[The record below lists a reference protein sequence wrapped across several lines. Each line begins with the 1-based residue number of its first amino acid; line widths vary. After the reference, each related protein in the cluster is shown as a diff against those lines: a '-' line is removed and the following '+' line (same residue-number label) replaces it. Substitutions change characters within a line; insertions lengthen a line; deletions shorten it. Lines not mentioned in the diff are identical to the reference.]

1 MSAMELRARIH
12 AAVERWTAE
21 LVGLS
26 HSLHAEPELGFAEYG
41 SRDKVVRL
49 AEAAGFFVETSVGGL
64 ETAFVARYGDG
75 ELVVAFCAE
84 YDALPEIGHACGH
97 NVNGAASVGA
107 ALALAA
113 VADELGVTVKLIGTP
128 AEETEGGKIQL
139 LEAGVFD
146 DVSAAMMVHAGAED
160 ELGLSSY
167 ALCMWDVEYAGV
179 PAHAAT
185 APWAGV
191 NAADAVALAYQAVG
205 LLRQQLAPG
214 LVVSFVIAEGG
225 HSANVIPARARAQ
238 VELRASTTAEL
249 EGLQSRV
256 RACLDAGAL
265 ATGTTVVVTPRGRQ
279 FAELRQDDALTA
291 AYTRALREVGR
302 AGVVH
307 HGEPRASTDM
317 GNVSLLVPSL
327 HPMIGY
333 DVGGAAHHT
342 AEFARH
348 GTSPSADRAV
358 LDGATALALVGE
370 EIAADPALRSRL
382 LRNRRLLVA
391 EP

>member
-1 MSAMELRARIH
+1 M
-12 AAVERWTAE
+12 
-21 LVGLS
+21 
-26 HSLHAEPELGFAEYG
+26 
-41 SRDKVVRL
+41 
-49 AEAAGFFVETSVGGL
+49 
-64 ETAFVARYGDG
+64 
-75 ELVVAFCAE
+75 
-84 YDALPEIGHACGH
+84 
-97 NVNGAASVGA
+97 
-107 ALALAA
+107 
-113 VADELGVTVKLIGTP
+113 VT
-128 AEETEGGKIQL
+128 
-139 LEAGVFD
+139 
-146 DVSAAMMVHAGAED
+146 
-160 ELGLSSY
+160 
-167 ALCMWDVEYAGV
+167 
-179 PAHAAT
+179 
-185 APWAGV
+185 
-191 NAADAVALAYQAVG
+191 
-205 LLRQQLAPG
+205 R
-214 LVVSFVIAEGG
+214 
-225 HSANVIPARARAQ
+225 
-238 VELRASTTAEL
+238 
-249 EGLQSRV
+249 
-256 RACLDAGAL
+256 
-265 ATGTTVVVTPRGRQ
+265 RGRH

-382 LRNRRLLVA
+382 LRNRRVLVA